1 MAFCEQ
7 CGNKI
12 SDTAKFCG
20 KCGAPVVSGQPEAQA
35 EIPQAS
41 RSGDNESL
49 AVEAYNA
56 GMACIEAEQ
65 YDKAIAH
72 FTEAIR
78 LHPNP
83 SGAYYKRGQ
92 IYGIIIGDHDRA
104 IADYTS
110 ALQIA
115 NKKEDI
121 YCARGQAYYT
131 KQQYDNAIADF
142 NQAIR
147 LAPNQA
153 EYYSARGKAY
163 ACLGDFDTGI
173 ADFTKAIQI
182 APDVAETYGC
192 RGAAYLE
199 KGDPEKARADLE
211 RGLSIDP
218 NDETLVELAEVFN
231 EAMSAPGTCAQCGA
245 PLDEDE
251 VFCSNCGAKVGAGPQ
266 AAYQAPMQQ
275 AQYQPDPTLAAQ
287 MLVQAQMEAM
297 SARQYQPIPAQS
309 QGQIGGDGVLKEGR
323 ITLHP
328 NSFMGY
334 NEEGNLLLYRDR
346 LEWKGETYMLI
357 PIEKITSV
365 ITKGADFKITLDNNK
380 KYEFDLSNTEK
391 RNEFVEIR
399 KKKGSELE
407 KAYKELGEKSQLEL
421 KSWVDAINSVR
432 NGTLG

>member
-20 KCGAPVVSGQPEAQA
+20 KCGAPVVSGQPEAQP

-41 RSGDNESL
+41 IGGDNESL
-49 AVEAYNA
+49 AMEAYNA

-121 YCARGQAYYT
+121 YFARGQAYYT
-131 KQQYDNAIADF
+131 KQQYDSAIADF

-173 ADFTKAIQI
+173 ADFTKAIQL

-211 RGLSIDP
+211 RGLSIDSD
-218 NDETLVELAEVFN
+218 DETLIELAEVFN
-231 EAMSAPGTCAQCGA
+231 EAMSTPGTCAQCGA

-251 VFCSNCGAKVGAGPQ
+251 VFCSNCGAKVGGGK
-266 AAYQAPMQQ
+266 AYQPARAQ
-275 AQYQPDPTLAAQ
+275 AQWQTGGGEASAAIFGKILVDAYGESSPLNQVANISVPEAGLIVIQPWDKKL
-287 MLVQAQMEAM
+287 
-297 SARQYQPIPAQS
+297 
-309 QGQIGGDGVLKEGR
+309 IGE
-323 ITLHP
+323 
-328 NSFMGY
+328 
-334 NEEGNLLLYRDR
+334 
-346 LEWKGETYMLI
+346 
-357 PIEKITSV
+357 IEK
-365 ITKGADFKITLDNNK
+365 A
-380 KYEFDLSNTEK
+380 
-391 RNEFVEIR
+391 IR
-399 KKKGSELE
+399 TSEL
-407 KAYKELGEKSQLEL
+407 YL
-421 KSWVDAINSVR
+421 NSLNDGKVIR
-432 NGTLG
+432 VSISLR